1 MIQLRKTTGL
11 LFFIKLEQLSDIVCS
26 EEFLHPCSGKKDELK
41 PGLQERMRVS
51 VLSTS
56 IATEHKELNPMSKNE
71 VKIHM

>member
-1 MIQLRKTTGL
+1 MIRLRKTTGL
-11 LFFIKLEQLSDIVCS
+11 LFFIKSDQLSDVVCS
-26 EEFLHPCSGKKDELK
+26 EEFPNPCSGKKDELK

-71 VKIHM
+71 VKMHV